1 MRRRAKRRRA
11 RATPRVVALLCAA
24 LASTPAVARA
34 RAMRRDSPRTWDDV
48 ARDALE
54 TCAPTRDRATCVAA
68 ALLANCADGARDA
81 AAATCAAR
89 ATTTRALDAPSEDA
103 RGARRTLLAN
113 CAAVGRA
120 LGRDR
125 AYDETAADGGA
136 RACGTA
142 ADATCDGGCVE
153 GVLERVAERAA
164 SDDANASAE
173 ALVGKV
179 LRTCDA
185 GEGGTY
191 ETCARA
197 VGWATARARAN
208 ERATRE
214 VWEACAGAKGANGA
228 RACRF
233 GVVEAYVDAG
243 LARGVRDAAEACESS
258 DFVGAGGGRARDRGV
273 RSSARRGVDVEI
285 RTRRREESR
294 RVRFERERSRQE
306 GVRGGR
312 GRGKDAKRHR
322 RLGDFG
328 VLLERAADAARAGES
343 GGGSVAA
350 AAAAAR
356 RSRSSRA
363 SQGGVEKTR
372 DGSRRLALVGVLH
385 HSSLVHSR
393 RHRVLMVARWRH
405 VRIGSSRGALL
416 SSSSHG
422 VGIALAM

>member
-258 DFVGAGGGRARDRGV
+258 DFVGAGGGEREIEACARALGAALMSKYEHDDAKSREGCDL
-273 RSSARRGVDVEI
+273 SAND
-285 RTRRREESR
+285 
-294 RVRFERERSRQE
+294 RVR
-306 GVRGGR
+306 
-312 GRGKDAKRHR
+312 
-322 RLGDFG
+322 
-328 VLLERAADAARAGES
+328 RAC
-343 GGGSVAA
+343 AA
-350 AAAAAR
+350 A
-356 RSRSSRA
+356 
-363 SQGGVEKTR
+363 VDEEKTR
-372 DGSRRLALVGVLH
+372 RDIDVSATLAFC
-385 HSSLVHSR
+385 SSALRTPLGQASPAADPSPPPPPPPVDPDQVEHRKEALR
-393 RHRVLMVARWRH
+393 RHGTAVG
-405 VRIGSSRGALL
+405 GSLWLACFIILL
-416 SSSSHG
+416 SSILAVTAYLWWRDG
-422 VGIALAM
+422 VMFGSGRPVVHYSRVQATELGSL